1 MFSTITGHLI
11 TVGMDGE
18 EPTPDGFEG
27 IIQIQAELPKESTL
41 YRIGVPRGLMD
52 TVMPSMWGLRVN
64 ALVGGQNGYP
74 FYTLFEIEEA
84 DSEDEEGCKAGYDE
98 PEDDKPEDY
107 KPEDDKPEDPA
118 VEDHQ
123 LAETEE
129 KETAQSILKA
139 LAEALTAKL
148 GNEVP
153 TRRHVRVLW
162 PNEMMEQ
169 GDPELIEAVRSERWC
184 MAQNPIL
191 ITRPDEPELADYRI
205 TRLTKQI
212 YLAEMYPATR
222 NHAEMTVEVGCE
234 ATAAMMVT
242 DPTAFGDP
250 YKDSGGD
257 AQANLDQLTDH
268 LDELMNFPAKYG
280 GQTLVLWHS
289 GWDDNPWVR
298 DRMDK
303 NLSVGCVHANDNQ
316 HFSLN
321 MPDTHQQAQ
330 ALQVRPGLWLA
341 TVYEVQV
348 DLKERKL
355 VRGKEPAG
363 QLLVRIPIEQS
374 PAQTP

>member
-1 MFSTITGHLI
+1 MISTITGHLV
-11 TVGMDGE
+11 TVGMDWE
-18 EPTPDGFEG
+18 DPTPDGFEG

-41 YRIGVPRGLMD
+41 YRIGVPTGLMD
-52 TVMPSMWGLRVN
+52 TVMPDLWGLRVN
-64 ALVGGQNGYP
+64 ALVDDQNGYP
-74 FYTLFEIEEA
+74 FYTLFEIDEA
-84 DSEDEEGCKAGYDE
+84 DSEEEEGWKAGHDE
-98 PEDDKPEDY
+98 PEDDEPEG
-107 KPEDDKPEDPA
+107 PA
-118 VEDHQ
+118 GENPG

-129 KETAQSILKA
+129 QDTAQSILEA

-153 TRRHVRVLW
+153 AQRHVRVLW
-162 PNEMMEQ
+162 PTEMMER
-169 GDPELIEAVRSERWC
+169 GDPALIQTIGTKRWT

-205 TRLTKQI
+205 TRLTSKI
-212 YLAEMYPATR
+212 HLAEMYPATR
-222 NHAEMTVEVGCE
+222 NHAEMTIEVGCQ
-234 ATAAMMVT
+234 ATAAMIVAN
-242 DPTAFGDP
+242 PTPYGDP

-257 AQANLDQLTDH
+257 AQTNLDQLTDH

-289 GWDDNPWVR
+289 GWDNNPWTR
-298 DRMDK
+298 DRMNE
-303 NLSVGCVHANDNQ
+303 NLSVGCAHAKKNQ

-321 MPDTHQQAQ
+321 MPEIHQQAQ
-330 ALQVRPGLWLA
+330 AFQVRPGLWLA

-363 QLLVRIPIEQS
+363 QLLVRVPTEQP